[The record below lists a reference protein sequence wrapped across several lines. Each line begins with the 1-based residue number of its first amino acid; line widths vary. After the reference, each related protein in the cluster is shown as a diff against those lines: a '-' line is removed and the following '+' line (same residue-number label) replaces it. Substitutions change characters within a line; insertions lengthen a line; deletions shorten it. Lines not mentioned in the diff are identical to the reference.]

1 MTITLSYREESPVL
15 DKMQFIIQFNSK
27 QTLSLIN
34 GISIDL
40 QKFLKYFN
48 GATIFVFFTKLFPLS
63 TSTSFP
69 TRVALYLND

>member
-1 MTITLSYREESPVL
+1 MTITFSYREESPVL

-40 QKFLKYFN
+40 QKFLKCFN

>member
-1 MTITLSYREESPVL
+1 MTITLYYREESPVL

-63 TSTSFP
+63 TPAAFS
-69 TRVALYLND
+69 TRVALYLRD